1 MRAAGAGGA
10 SSDPGSRP
18 VGVAG
23 PDVLVRAVAPGRV
36 NLIGDHTDY
45 TGGWVLPMA
54 VDRATTVEL
63 RRHGAGVELVSTHS
77 PHAVVVDLAVA
88 TTYAPR
94 VADWGRYVAGV
105 VAVLRPAQGGW
116 GVVSST
122 VPIGA
127 GLSSSSALT
136 VAVALALGF
145 SGPARDLARACQ
157 RAEQL
162 GSGVPGGIMDQL
174 CSAAAVEG
182 AALLIDCESLELR
195 PVPVPP
201 GAEVVVAHSGTDR
214 ALVGSAYAD
223 RRADCD
229 RAAALLGPLRDA
241 SVGAAEVLTDP
252 VLVRRARHVIT
263 ENRRVLECAAALE
276 QGDLAGAGRLMSESH
291 RSLRDDFDVSTPQ
304 LDALVAALEA
314 APGVHGAR
322 LTGAGF
328 GGCVVALADA
338 GTLERLDASALPGPV
353 WRVHAT
359 GGATAEVID
368 PGPDAGQAGQR

>member
-1 MRAAGAGGA
+1 MT
-10 SSDPGSRP
+10 DPGARA

-23 PDVLVRAVAPGRV
+23 EDSLVRAVAPGRV

-45 TGGWVLPMA
+45 TGGLVLPMA
-54 VDRATTVEL
+54 VDRATPVEL
-63 RRHGAGVELVSTHS
+63 RRHGVVVELVSTAS
-77 PHAVVVDLAVA
+77 PDAVVVDLGVSSAE
-88 TTYAPR
+88 APG
-94 VADWGRYVAGV
+94 VPGWGRYVAGV
-105 VAVLRPAQGGW
+105 VAVLRPPQGGS

-136 VAVALALGF
+136 VALALALGF
-145 SGPARDLARACQ
+145 SGSARDLARTCQ

-174 CSAAAVEG
+174 CSAAAIEG
-182 AALLIDCESLELR
+182 SALLIDCETLGLR
-195 PVPVPP
+195 PVPVPG
-201 GAEVVVAHSGTDR
+201 GAEVLVAHSGTDR
-214 ALVGSAYAD
+214 ALVGSAYAE

-229 RAAALLGPLRDA
+229 RAAALLGPLREA
-241 SVGAAEVLTDP
+241 SVADAEALADP
-252 VLVRRARHVIT
+252 LLVRRARHVVS

-276 QGDLAGAGRLMSESH
+276 AGDLEEAGRLMSESH
-291 RSLRDDFDVSTPQ
+291 RSLRDDFDVSTVA
-304 LDALVAALEA
+304 LDAVVAALEEV
-314 APGVHGAR
+314 PGVHGAR

-353 WRVHAT
+353 WSVRAA
-359 GGATAEVID
+359 GGARVELVE
-368 PGPDAGQAGQR
+368 

>member
-1 MRAAGAGGA
+1 MTDPGARVTGAAGE
-10 SSDPGSRP
+10 DL
-18 VGVAG
+18 
-23 PDVLVRAVAPGRV
+23 LVRAVAPGRV

-45 TGGWVLPMA
+45 TGGLVLPIA

-63 RRHGAGVELVSTHS
+63 RRHGRVVELVSTDS
-77 PHAVVVDLAVA
+77 PQAAVMDLDVA
-88 TTYAPR
+88 TPEAPG
-94 VADWGRYVAGV
+94 VAGWGRYVAGV
-105 VAVLRPAQGGW
+105 VAVLRPAQGGN

-182 AALLIDCESLELR
+182 AALLIDCTNLALR
-195 PVPVPP
+195 PVPLPA
-201 GAEVVVAHSGTDR
+201 GAEVLVAHSGTER
-214 ALVGSAYAD
+214 ALVGSAYAE

-229 RAAALLGPLRDA
+229 RAAGLLGPLRDA
-241 SVGAAEVLTDP
+241 SVTEAEGLAEP
-252 VLVRRARHVIT
+252 LLVRRARHVIT
-263 ENRRVLECAAALE
+263 ENHRVLDCATALE
-276 QGDLAGAGRLMSESH
+276 QGDLAGAGRLMSDSH
-291 RSLRDDFDVSTPQ
+291 RSLRDDFDVSTPG

-314 APGVHGAR
+314 TPGVHGAR

-338 GTLERLDASALPGPV
+338 GTLERLDGSALPGPA
-353 WRVHAT
+353 WRVRAA
-359 GGATAEVID
+359 GGARAEVLE
-368 PGPDAGQAGQR
+368 

>member
-1 MRAAGAGGA
+1 M
-10 SSDPGSRP
+10 
-18 VGVAG
+18 
-23 PDVLVRAVAPGRV
+23 RAVAPGRV

-45 TGGWVLPMA
+45 TGGLVLPMA
-54 VDRATTVEL
+54 VDRTTTVEL
-63 RRHGAGVELVSTHS
+63 RRHGRVVELVSTDS
-77 PHAVVVDLAVA
+77 PDAVVLDVALGPSDAPAV
-88 TTYAPR
+88 PG
-94 VADWGRYVAGV
+94 WGRYVAGV
-105 VAVLRPAQGGW
+105 LAVLRPNQGGN

-145 SGPARDLARACQ
+145 AGPALDLARACQ

-162 GSGVPGGIMDQL
+162 GSGIPGGIMDQL

-195 PVPVPP
+195 PVPLPD
-201 GAEVVVAHSGTDR
+201 GAEVLVAHSGTNR
-214 ALVGSAYAD
+214 ALVGSAYAQ

-241 SVGAAEVLTDP
+241 SVPSAEALGDP
-252 VLVRRARHVIT
+252 LLVRRARHVIT
-263 ENRRVLECAAALE
+263 ENRRVLGCAAALE
-276 QGDLAGAGRLMSESH
+276 EGDLVAAGRLMSESH
-291 RSLRDDFDVSTPQ
+291 RSLADDFDVSTSE
-304 LDALVAALEA
+304 LDALVAALESE
-314 APGVHGAR
+314 PGVHGAR

-338 GTLERLDASALPGPV
+338 GTLGRLDASALPGPV
-353 WRVHAT
+353 WRVTAA
-359 GGATAEVID
+359 GGATVAVLD
-368 PGPDAGQAGQR
+368 